1 MPGNEPTAL
10 LPIVTDNCGT
20 TLTPSDPSRRNLCG
34 CEGTITYT
42 YTFTD
47 CEGNTNDWVY
57 TYTIEREPFTN
68 PLTGYNGGM

>member
-1 MPGNEPTAL
+1 MTPTAL

-20 TLTPSDPSRRNLCG
+20 TLTPSDPNRRNLCG

-57 TYTIEREPFTN
+57 TYTSNVNRSLIH
-68 PLTGYNGGM
+68 